1 MKNPTKSRFPEH
13 QNVFLRDNINQAL
26 ALVRLYIT
34 MLRPL
39 TAGDNSLKKMSL
51 DLLDIAIEEIRKLTT
66 ELTIPLLIKNGLVA
80 SIEELIININ
90 ISGAINIRFEHD
102 RKSLSISQGKEVTLF
117 RAAQIQLKNVLEHS
131 KAKTTIVSLIRTASE
146 VELSIQDDGIGFD
159 PHAPTKGIGLLS
171 IRERAN
177 FYNGTVDIL
186 SAAGEGCLLI
196 IRLPL

>member
-1 MKNPTKSRFPEH
+1 MKDQTKPRFPDH

-39 TAGDNSLKKMSL
+39 TAGDNNIKKMSL

-66 ELTIPLLIKNGLVA
+66 ELTIPLLMNNGLVA

-90 ISGAINIRFEHD
+90 ISGTINVRFEHD
-102 RKSLSISQGKEVTLF
+102 RKVISISQGKEVALF
-117 RAAQIQLKNVLEHS
+117 RAAQIQLKNILEHS
-131 KAKTTIVSLIRTASE
+131 KAKNVIVSLSQPASE

-159 PHAPTKGIGLLS
+159 PRATTKGIGLLS
-171 IRERAN
+171 IRERAR

-186 SAAGEGCLLI
+186 SATGKGSLLI